1 MEAASA
7 SCETARHEVD
17 SSSHLLFALLGGAC
31 HCLRAYGQRNSVLA
45 IPRDSNVFIDP
56 MDGFGRELK
65 AAFLK
70 EGVSIDIVS
79 DKSMADSE
87 FARRDSARHACT
99 GNAIGDSIRI
109 LNLKTQDIVWG
120 YSATGIPDLQ
130 STAAS
135 CAKQLKRE
143 MHRKH

>member
-1 MEAASA
+1 MRS
-7 SCETARHEVD
+7 TIQV
-17 SSSHLLFALLGGAC
+17 LVLVALLGGAC
-31 HCLRAYGQRNSVLA
+31 HCARAYGQRNSVLA

-79 DKSMADSE
+79 DKSMADFE
-87 FARRDSARHACT
+87 ITGEIQPAKHAQEMELV
-99 GNAIGDSIRI
+99 SIRI
-109 LNLKTQDIVWG
+109 SRLKTQDIVWG
-120 YSATGIPDLQ
+120 YSATGIPDLH
-130 STAAS
+130 STAES

>member
-1 MEAASA
+1 MRS
-7 SCETARHEVD
+7 TAQVI
-17 SSSHLLFALLGGAC
+17 LLSALLGGAC
-31 HCLRAYGQRNSVLA
+31 HCLRAYGQRNSILA
-45 IPRDSNVFIDP
+45 MPRDSNVFIDP
-56 MDGFGRELK
+56 MDGFGRELQ
-65 AAFLK
+65 AAFVK

-79 DKSMADSE
+79 DKSMADFE
-87 FARRDSARHACT
+87 ITGEIQPATHAQEMQLV
-99 GNAIGDSIRI
+99 SVRI
-109 LNLKTQDIVWG
+109 LNLKAQNIVWG